1 MKTTIKCAT
10 KCNSRAHIKSA
21 VSIVASLAGVLAF
34 AAQSTRSLNTLV
46 TEIKDAPKDIADLRV
61 ELESLSMLLQSAQT
75 LATNYPLRREDAVIA
90 QTLTQCT
97 TWCQESMQDLRVV
110 ITPFAEAGGARR
122 SPMRMIS
129 WIMHKEEVRN
139 STAKLRD
146 RKASFNLAVSV
157 LNG

>member
-1 MKTTIKCAT
+1 MI
-10 KCNSRAHIKSA
+10 
-21 VSIVASLAGVLAF
+21 
-34 AAQSTRSLNTLV
+34 
-46 TEIKDAPKDIADLRV
+46 TEIKDAPKDITDLKV

-75 LATNYPLRREDAVIA
+75 LTTNYPLRREDAVIA
-90 QTLTQCT
+90 QTITQCT

-110 ITPFAEAGGARR
+110 VIPFAGAAGARR

-129 WIMHKEEVRN
+129 WIMHKGEVRN